1 MFTHAKPGSIY
12 DRIYQDRMTDES
24 FAKMISAQAVY
35 EDFLEN
41 EPNSA
46 FFTTVSHIPDDIKCL
61 VREELSCFKLV
72 KMKLFSFR

>member
-1 MFTHAKPGSIY
+1 
-12 DRIYQDRMTDES
+12 MTDES

-35 EDFLEN
+35 EDFLDK

-61 VREELSCFKLV
+61 VREKLSCFKLV